1 VRIEDTPLIATTNE
15 PVRLQLYSSTVRPD
29 DREGELIPLYA
40 SPAGPVFHPL
50 PPATTILATS
60 PSDTPPSAATPP
72 TLPVQLAIQLTEVG
86 SLSLSCITRDLPH
99 RWTIEFHLT
108 DEKRHSNQPQPAT
121 NTDSAKKL
129 ISSIFTKGSTEPPTS
144 LLSRLEK
151 LLTTPRDDWNLPTLR
166 ALWSPLADSLTRRG
180 KSAKHEVAWLQCAG
194 HALRPGLGDE
204 SDSLRINEL
213 WRIRTIGTPHKRE
226 PAVTLATQ
234 ILWRRVAAGLSA
246 ERQRELYEELIK
258 GELTNPETFRL
269 LSSLER
275 LPQSA
280 KEQLVSRSIK
290 LLNSSSKDTQILG
303 LWCITRLATREP
315 IYAPPRYAL
324 DWDAAVKVVKRLMG
338 LPNLP
343 EPHLS
348 RALALIIRGVKID
361 PTENYDSSTINLAI
375 ASLDGEWRDIALGLS
390 DVRFEAGSPG
400 IFDSGLI
407 GDSLPPGIVFG
418 GRDDS

>member
-29 DREGELIPLYA
+29 DREGELVPLY
-40 SPAGPVFHPL
+40 SSTAGPVFHSL
-50 PPATTILATS
+50 PPATTILATT
-60 PSDTPPSAATPP
+60 PSDTQPSADLPP

-108 DEKRHSNQPQPAT
+108 DEKRNPNQLQPAAT
-121 NTDSAKKL
+121 TESAKKL
-129 ISSIFTKGSTEPPTS
+129 ISAIFTKGSTEPPTS
-144 LLSRLEK
+144 LLTRLEK
-151 LLTTPRDDWNLPTLR
+151 LLTTPRDDWNLSTLR
-166 ALWSPLADSLTRRG
+166 ALWNPLADSLTRRG

-204 SDSLRINEL
+204 SDFLRINEL

-226 PAVTLATQ
+226 PAVTLSTQ

-269 LSSLER
+269 LASLER
-275 LPQSA
+275 LPQTA
-280 KEQLVSRSIK
+280 KEQLVNRSLK
-290 LLNSSSKDTQILG
+290 LLNNTAKDTQILG
-303 LWCITRLATREP
+303 LWCLTRLATREL
-315 IYAPPRYAL
+315 IYAAPRYAL
-324 DWDAAVKVVKRLMG
+324 EWTVAAKVVNRILG
-338 LPNLP
+338 LENLP
-343 EPHLS
+343 EPHRS
-348 RALALIIRGVKID
+348 RALAFMVRGAKFERMENQDAFIID
-361 PTENYDSSTINLAI
+361 QAI
-375 ASLDGEWRDIALGLS
+375 ASLEGEWRDIALGLS
-390 DVRFEAGSPG
+390 EIGFVSCSNRTLDA
-400 IFDSGLI
+400 GLI

-418 GRDDS
+418 GGVE